1 MHHPYYW
8 KGVIQMTNRTES
20 QSFNVDD
27 IRRVRE
33 KADIRYK
40 NMSSEEISK
49 DIYIRAQTGYRI
61 LENLKREAEERRN
74 IK

>member
-1 MHHPYYW
+1 MNNQI
-8 KGVIQMTNRTES
+8 KS

-33 KADIRYK
+33 KADVRYQ

-49 DIYIRAQTGYRI
+49 DIHKRAQTGYKI
-61 LENLKREAEERRN
+61 LENLKREAEKR
-74 IK
+74 K